1 MLSTLSIQKHSMYF
15 FKTEED
21 FDDLYKHLNKFN
33 MSGDDLLNIYSFCQE
48 VDYEFFT
55 NAC

>member
-1 MLSTLSIQKHSMYF
+1 MLSTLSMVKDSMYF
-15 FKTEED
+15 FKAEED
-21 FDDLYKHLNKFN
+21 LDDLYKHLNKFN
-33 MSGDDLLNIYSFCQE
+33 MSGDDLLNIYHFCQE